1 MTRVTSEAVPLR
13 PWASSLSPQPS
24 LCKPWAATWSHAGG
38 ATHGR
43 VGKLS
48 KPIPFFSYPN
58 PRFWYVSKE
67 SILQVDPSASGD
79 SVLI

>member
-1 MTRVTSEAVPLR
+1 MKGHA
-13 PWASSLSPQPS
+13 ASALFAGNVHTHRS
-24 LCKPWAATWSHAGG
+24 LCCHIRSPLLMNYHAEG

-58 PRFWYVSKE
+58 PRFRYVSKE
-67 SILQVDPSASGD
+67 SILQVYPSVSGD